1 MPRAKRPRVVDGPLT
16 NVAAV
21 EAVLASLRRDGPF
34 TTEDEAHGRLAL
46 TLAAELDAVA
56 AGRRD
61 TCRESDDRAVW
72 SLASGSGTAALA
84 KELRAA
90 LAAMDHGGVGDDDD
104 DVFGTDLPAT
114 VRDSPQP

>member
-1 MPRAKRPRVVDGPLT
+1 M
-16 NVAAV
+16 AAV
-21 EAVLASLRRDGPF
+21 EAVLSSLRADGPF

-61 TCRESDDRAVW
+61 TCRGDDGEVVVW
-72 SLASGSGTAALA
+72 TLASGSGTAALA

-90 LAAMDHGGVGDDDD
+90 LAAMDHGTHDDDD
-104 DVFGTDLPAT
+104 DLFGADLPAA
-114 VRDSPQP
+114 VRHPEEP